1 MLKATDNVEVARM
14 IQRQAEAVTVSAVQQ
29 EMELLGLEN
38 NDNFI
43 P

>member
-1 MLKATDNVEVARM
+1 MLRVGPKH
-14 IQRQAEAVTVSAVQQ
+14 IVSAVQQ

>member
-1 MLKATDNVEVARM
+1 MREFYQNMK
-14 IQRQAEAVTVSAVQQ
+14 AVTVSAVQQ

-38 NDNFI
+38 DINFI